1 VSRIYKI
8 LADALWR
15 EALVKGRFE
24 GAGIDITDG
33 YIHFSAKDQVGE
45 TARRYF
51 RDQPGLVVLEV
62 EADDL
67 GPELKWEPARDGELF
82 PHLYGPLSC
91 ARVVA
96 VHPAPVGPDG
106 APDLAW
112 LRT

>member
-8 LADALWR
+8 LPDTLWR

-24 GAGIDITDG
+24 GAGIDLADG
-33 YIHFSAKDQVGE
+33 YIHFSGPAQVGD

-51 RDQPGLVVLEV
+51 RGQPGLVVLEV

-67 GPELKWEPARDGELF
+67 GPALKWERARGGELF
-82 PHLYGPLSC
+82 PHLYGALAC
-91 ARVVA
+91 AQVVA
-96 VHPAPVGPDG
+96 VHAAPLGPDG

-112 LRT
+112 LGA

>member
-8 LADALWR
+8 LPDALWR

-24 GAGIDITDG
+24 GAGIDIADG
-33 YIHFSAKDQVGE
+33 YIHFSGAGQVAE

-51 RDQPGLVVLEV
+51 SGQLGLVVLEV

-67 GPELKWEPARDGELF
+67 GPALKWELARDGELF
-82 PHLYGPLSC
+82 PHLYGFLPC
-91 ARVVA
+91 AQVVA
-96 VHPAPVGPDG
+96 VHAAPVGPDG

-112 LRT
+112 LGA